1 MFADIHSGD
10 YGSFDSDCSATM
22 VGFVQSIP
30 SITGEKYS
38 LTDHKA
44 TCFYATQDKSL
55 DLEHT
60 ETGQTSDIKFA
71 KIISHEALAQ
81 RSVTESVDSNEALE
95 KLFNADK
102 SDRSDAPPMTS
113 TQKNAIL
120 EAKEKETNA

>member
-10 YGSFDSDCSATM
+10 YGSFDSDCSQTM

-60 ETGQTSDIKFA
+60 EQGQQSDIKFA
-71 KIISHEALAQ
+71 KITSHDMLAQ
-81 RSVTESVDSNEALE
+81 REVNTAVNSQEDME
-95 KLFNADK
+95 KLMNPDK
-102 SDRSDAPPMTS
+102 MDRPDAPPMTS
-113 TQKNAIL
+113 S
-120 EAKEKETNA
+120 

>member
-1 MFADIHSGD
+1 M
-10 YGSFDSDCSATM
+10 
-22 VGFVQSIP
+22 P

-71 KIISHEALAQ
+71 KITSHEALAQ
-81 RSVTESVDSNEALE
+81 RSVTESVDSTDAME
-95 KLFNADK
+95 KLFNPDK
-102 SDRSDAPPMTS
+102 MDRPDAPPMTS
-113 TQKNAIL
+113 T
-120 EAKEKETNA
+120 